1 MGNFLI
7 PFSSTTFNLMYRHK
21 HDAIIQIM
29 KAQTKLKTAVPKRT
43 EIQAMHMHY
52 PDCSIIS
59 LTILPPV
66 STATV
71 EVR

>member
-1 MGNFLI
+1 M
-7 PFSSTTFNLMYRHK
+7 MQ
-21 HDAIIQIM
+21 IQIM